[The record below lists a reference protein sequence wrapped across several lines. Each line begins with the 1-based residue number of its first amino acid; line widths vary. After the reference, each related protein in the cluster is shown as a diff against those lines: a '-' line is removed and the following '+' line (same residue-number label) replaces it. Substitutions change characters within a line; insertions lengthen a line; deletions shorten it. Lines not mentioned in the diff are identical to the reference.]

1 MAKRLQENSTPS
13 NVSSERGL
21 TLRVIILSLIL
32 LYTGSVWLEKAELI
46 TFAANLSNSVPTIQA
61 LAGLILLRLLN
72 ALLKRWCPRFALTQ
86 AEMTVVYV
94 FLCAA
99 MAMMS
104 LGVLRLMFPSIT
116 ALQYFATPENKF
128 GDFARLLPSWFAP
141 SDEEAVR
148 GMYEGTDGQIPWNVW
163 VTPLMAWGVFF
174 LLFFFVMW
182 CIIALFYRQ
191 WTEHERLTL
200 PLVDLALQVS
210 GEDGKTSWAGGFFR
224 NPLMWMGFGIS
235 LLFNALN
242 IAHAFNPSVPAF
254 GLTFNIGSLFTERPW
269 SAVQPL
275 QYYYRPEFVGFG
287 YFVPLEVGFSI
298 WFFYL
303 LERFIA
309 VGASIIGYEQAG
321 FPFEAEQSMGAYLAV
336 ALCLVWIAR
345 RQMVIGKRRPSTIN
359 RQPLTIDHAD
369 APRWAFVGFIVGI
382 MALCLWCRLAG
393 MSVVVALVYLAM
405 LLATALTYTR
415 VRAESGMPSMWLF
428 PFGQQKSVMVN
439 ALGSAAYVGGG
450 FGSMTVFSSLFF
462 LARGYFPSI
471 MAYQLEGMRLGQS
484 SGVRWRDVGL
494 ALFGGLF
501 IGYALGAWTHLQA
514 YYHYGA
520 NILEG
525 GTVQG
530 GYRVQ
535 LARQEFQLLASYAQ
549 RSAPP
554 DVPRTIASSTG
565 FLVAMILMLLRWK
578 FLRFPLHPLGY
589 GIATN
594 YGYVLWGPLLTA
606 WLIKLII
613 LRLGGVRLY
622 RQLAPLFL
630 GIAFGHFFTLGIG
643 WGIAA
648 MFYEEQAR
656 LYHVDIG

>member
-1 MAKRLQENSTPS
+1 M
-13 NVSSERGL
+13 
-21 TLRVIILSLIL
+21 TLRAFLLALIL
-32 LYTGSVWLEKAELI
+32 LYLGSLWLEKAELI
-46 TFAANLSNSVPTIQA
+46 TFAANLSNAVPPIQA

-104 LGVLRLMFPSIT
+104 LGVLRLLFPSIT
-116 ALQYFATPENKF
+116 ALQYFATPENRF
-128 GDFARLLPSWFAP
+128 GEFARLLPSWFAP
-141 SDEEAVR
+141 SDNEAVR
-148 GMYEGTDGQIPWNVW
+148 GMYEGADGQIPWHIW
-163 VTPLMAWGVFF
+163 ALPLTAWGVFF

-182 CIIALFYRQ
+182 CIVALFYRQ

-224 NPLMWMGFGIS
+224 NPLMWAGFGIS

-242 IAHAFNPSVPAF
+242 IAHAFNPSVPSL

-269 SAVQPL
+269 SAIQPL
-275 QYYYRPEFVGFG
+275 QYYYRPEFIGFG

-309 VGASIIGYEQAG
+309 VGASVVGYEQAG
-321 FPFEAEQSMGAYLAV
+321 FPFEAEQSMGAYVAV
-336 ALCLVWIAR
+336 AVCLVWIAR
-345 RQMVIGKRRPSTIN
+345 KVFRFWVLGSGGRR
-359 RQPLTIDHAD
+359 HAPRNPD
-369 APRWAFVGFIVGI
+369 VPRWALAGCVVGVL
-382 MALCLWCRLAG
+382 ALCLWCRFAG
-393 MSVVVALVYLAM
+393 MSVVVALVYLAI
-405 LLATALTYTR
+405 LLTTALTYTR
-415 VRAESGMPSMWLF
+415 VRAETGMPSMWLF

-450 FGSMTVFSSLFF
+450 FGSMTIFSSLFF
-462 LARGYFPSI
+462 LARGYFPAM
-471 MAYQLEGMRLGQS
+471 MAYQLEGMRLGQAT
-484 SGVRWRDVGL
+484 GARGRDVGL
-494 ALFGGLF
+494 ALFGGLL

-514 YYHYGA
+514 YSHYGA

-554 DVPRTIASSTG
+554 DVPRTIASGTG

-606 WLIKLII
+606 WLVKLII

-622 RQLAPLFL
+622 RQLTPLFL